1 MLYDFLFGIIGILA
15 LTVYCLPGAFMV
27 PQIAYWFMT
36 PYATKI
42 LEEYGIERKM
52 RGKDVVKIA
61 LLTLIAG
68 ALFITTIFYAGIQ
81 GADSGMSIWRLG
93 LRFLIFFWM
102 VSIFDAV
109 VLDWWMFTQTDIF
122 GLLIKLKTGKKPDIM
137 RVDPQW
143 DGKELLKLVLEAII
157 SVVLAWVFI
166 KLR

>member
-1 MLYDFLFGIIGILA
+1 MLLDFLYGFIGIIA
-15 LTVYCLPGAFMV
+15 LTGFCLLGAFMV

-52 RGKDVVKIA
+52 RGKDVAKIVI
-61 LLTLIAG
+61 LTIVAG
-68 ALFITTIFYAGIQ
+68 ALFIVPIIYARIQ
-81 GADSGMSIWRLG
+81 GVDSGMSIWRLG

-109 VLDWWMFTQTDIF
+109 VLDWWMFTKTDIF
-122 GLLIKLKTGKKPDIM
+122 GILIKKKTGRMPDVI

-143 DGKELLKLVLEAII
+143 DGKEFLKLFLEVII
-157 SVVLAWVFI
+157 SVVLAWIFI
-166 KLR
+166 KVR

>member
-1 MLYDFLFGIIGILA
+1 MLYDFLFGIIGILT

-68 ALFITTIFYAGIQ
+68 ALFVTIIIYAGIQ
-81 GADSGMSIWRLG
+81 GGGFGYGYMATCPSLSDLLLDGND
-93 LRFLIFFWM
+93 LRCCG
-102 VSIFDAV
+102 
-109 VLDWWMFTQTDIF
+109 T
-122 GLLIKLKTGKKPDIM
+122 
-137 RVDPQW
+137 
-143 DGKELLKLVLEAII
+143 
-157 SVVLAWVFI
+157 
-166 KLR
+166 

>member
-1 MLYDFLFGIIGILA
+1 
-15 LTVYCLPGAFMV
+15 MV

-42 LEEYGIERKM
+42 LEEYGIDRKM

-81 GADSGMSIWRLG
+81 GADSGMSVWRLG

-109 VLDWWMFTQTDIF
+109 VLDWWMFTKTDIF
-122 GLLIKLKTGKKPDIM
+122 GLLIKLKTGKKTDIM

-166 KLR
+166 KVR

>member
-1 MLYDFLFGIIGILA
+1 MATRFLWLDYRQRA
-15 LTVYCLPGAFMV
+15 
-27 PQIAYWFMT
+27 
-36 PYATKI
+36 K
-42 LEEYGIERKM
+42 R
-52 RGKDVVKIA
+52 
-61 LLTLIAG
+61 TLIAG

-81 GADSGMSIWRLG
+81 GADYGMSIWRLG

-109 VLDWWMFTQTDIF
+109 VLDWWMFTKTDIF

-166 KLR
+166 KVR